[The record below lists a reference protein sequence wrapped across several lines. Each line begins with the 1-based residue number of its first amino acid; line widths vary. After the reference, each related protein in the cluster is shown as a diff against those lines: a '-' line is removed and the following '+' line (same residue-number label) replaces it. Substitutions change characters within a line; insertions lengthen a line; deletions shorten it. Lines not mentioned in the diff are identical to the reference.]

1 MTIQTIYAEKTVS
14 VTEVRKNPCQYF
26 IEEPVAVLSNNKT
39 AGYMVSKDMFESM
52 LELIDSKLIQAKF
65 RLSKD
70 RLKELAALNEEYLL
84 SASDDDLNEFIE

>member
-1 MTIQTIYAEKTVS
+1 
-14 VTEVRKNPCQYF
+14 
-26 IEEPVAVLSNNKT
+26 
-39 AGYMVSKDMFESM
+39 MFESM

-70 RLKELAALNEEYLL
+70 RLKELAVLNEEYLL